1 LAAISSA
8 PRSRVAPGKT
18 TRRRSWVV
26 RTLLILALI
35 ACDSLAL
42 NGAFVGV
49 YLWAARADAEFA
61 ASLATVGS
69 TTWLITAADHEC
81 LDGCRFCGKQP
92 VLVASR
98 RIAGG

>member
-1 LAAISSA
+1 M
-8 PRSRVAPGKT
+8 RQ
-18 TRRRSWVV
+18 RSWVV

-49 YLWAARADAEFA
+49 YLWAARDDADFA

-69 TTWLITAADHEC
+69 TTWLITAVDHEC
-81 LDGCRFCGKQP
+81 LDGCRFCAKQP
-92 VLVASR
+92 VLAASWCV
-98 RIAGG
+98 AGG

>member
-1 LAAISSA
+1 M
-8 PRSRVAPGKT
+8 
-18 TRRRSWVV
+18 RRRSWVV

-49 YLWAARADAEFA
+49 YLWAVRADAEFA

-69 TTWLITAADHEC
+69 TTWLITLLIMNVSMA
-81 LDGCRFCGKQP
+81 
-92 VLVASR
+92 VAFVGSSLYSLRRGVSR
-98 RIAGG
+98 VDESSR